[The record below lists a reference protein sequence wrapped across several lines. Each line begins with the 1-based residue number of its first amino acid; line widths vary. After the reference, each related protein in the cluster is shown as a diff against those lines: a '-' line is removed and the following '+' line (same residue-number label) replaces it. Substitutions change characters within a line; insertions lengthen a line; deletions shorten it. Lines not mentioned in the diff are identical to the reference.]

1 MADVTSN
8 ETFDRVIRSLKANG
22 EQFEQEKRSSRAW
35 IYWNIVF
42 RQPFSRLALSPDFS
56 LIDSLYVPDP
66 PNERGDGL
74 MTCPPVGD
82 TRITARPR

>member
-42 RQPFSRLALSPDFS
+42 SAAIFAIGLVAGL
-56 LIDSLYVPDP
+56 LI
-66 PNERGDGL
+66 N
-74 MTCPPVGD
+74 
-82 TRITARPR
+82 